1 MVWEKGNENEVKKN
15 NKKKT
20 RAEPKGT
27 AWLVSD
33 EAYHTLC
40 CANYTRLSDNPE
52 IQAAVNKICDL
63 ISSMTIHQMQ
73 NTENGDIRIK
83 DGISRMVDITPNPYM
98 TRKTFVSAIVRTL
111 LLEGDGNSVV
121 IPETKSGYLYSLNR
135 FRLDMCRLYRM
146 QQDTDNILIHGQS
159 CNPDEILHFVI
170 NPSVEYPWKG
180 TGYRAVLKDIAKN
193 LKQASETKKGF
204 MESKWKPPVIVKV
217 DSTADEIANPEGRS
231 NILKKNI

>member
-1 MVWEKGNENEVKKN
+1 MSKKKN

-121 IPETKSGYLYSLNR
+121 IPETKSGYLYSLNPVPPGHVS
-135 FRLDMCRLYRM
+135 FVPDAAGYGYH
-146 QQDTDNILIHGQS
+146 ILIHGQS

-180 TGYRAVLKDIAKN
+180 TGYRAALKDIAKN
-193 LKQASETKKGF
+193 LKQKKGL
-204 MESKWKPPVIVKV
+204 WKV
-217 DSTADEIANPEGRS
+217 NGNLR
-231 NILKKNI
+231 

>member
-1 MVWEKGNENEVKKN
+1 MSKKKN

-98 TRKTFVSAIVRTL
+98 TRKTFVSAIVRTH
-111 LLEGDGNSVV
+111 S
-121 IPETKSGYLYSLNR
+121 SGR
-135 FRLDMCRLYRM
+135 
-146 QQDTDNILIHGQS
+146 
-159 CNPDEILHFVI
+159 
-170 NPSVEYPWKG
+170 
-180 TGYRAVLKDIAKN
+180 
-193 LKQASETKKGF
+193 
-204 MESKWKPPVIVKV
+204 
-217 DSTADEIANPEGRS
+217 
-231 NILKKNI
+231 